1 LACLKDT
8 AMNTP
13 HLIHALQPQPAAP
26 RIESGQGRPLE
37 AGFGQRA
44 SGELFVPMPPLNA
57 GTFAAAVAVT
67 SFLAMVT
74 VLA

>member
-1 LACLKDT
+1 MQANCPPPAPRPVRMDT
-8 AMNTP
+8 AP
-13 HLIHALQPQPAAP
+13 
-26 RIESGQGRPLE
+26 PL
-37 AGFGQRA
+37 FSQRA
-44 SGELFVPMPPLNA
+44 PQDIVVPMPPLSA

>member
-1 LACLKDT
+1 MQANSPT
-8 AMNTP
+8 QA
-13 HLIHALQPQPAAP
+13 PQPLY
-26 RIESGQGRPLE
+26 S
-37 AGFGQRA
+37 QRA
-44 SGELFVPMPPLNA
+44 QQDVFVPMPPLNA

>member
-1 LACLKDT
+1 
-8 AMNTP
+8 MNRLP
-13 HLIHALQPQPAAP
+13 YSHPAPQPLPAGS
-26 RIESGQGRPLE
+26 RTESGTARRPSL
-37 AGFGQRA
+37 GVGQR
-44 SGELFVPMPPLNA
+44 SSEDLFVPMPPLNA

>member
-1 LACLKDT
+1 MQANCPT
-8 AMNTP
+8 QTP
-13 HLIHALQPQPAAP
+13 
-26 RIESGQGRPLE
+26 RPPSPPLYT
-37 AGFGQRA
+37 QRA
-44 SGELFVPMPPLNA
+44 QQDVFVPMPPLNA

>member
-1 LACLKDT
+1 MQANC
-8 AMNTP
+8 P
-13 HLIHALQPQPAAP
+13 IQSQ
-26 RIESGQGRPLE
+26 RPPSPPLYS
-37 AGFGQRA
+37 QRP
-44 SGELFVPMPPLNA
+44 SQQDVVIPMPPLNA